1 MLELDAVTGL
11 RREMAAVSKQIFARN
26 LTSATSGN
34 ISARVP
40 GHPEQV
46 LIKATGKSF
55 GDVEAEDFI
64 LVDLEG
70 NILAGAGKPSKE
82 IRFHLGIMKARPE
95 VGAVFH
101 GHSAYATA
109 YVTARGELPVVTAA
123 AEGGLGKIGVIGFA
137 PAGSVE
143 LAAMVNKA
151 FQDPELKAAVMTRH
165 GFITVGPDIHWAFYL
180 ADVLEDNARVA
191 FLLAQLG

>member
-1 MLELDAVTGL
+1 MIDLDAVTRL
-11 RREMAAVSKQIFARN
+11 REEMVQVSRQIFARG

-34 ISARVP
+34 TSARVP
-40 GHPEQV
+40 GHPDQV

-55 GDVEAEDFI
+55 GDVGPEDFL

-82 IRFHLGIMKARPE
+82 IRFHLGILKVRPD
-95 VGAVFH
+95 VNAVVH

-123 AEGGLGKIGVIGFA
+123 AEAGLKRVGIVGYA
-137 PAGSVE
+137 QPGSEE
-143 LAAMVNKA
+143 LANMVVAA
-151 FQDPELKAAVMTRH
+151 FQGTDLKAAVLNRH
-165 GFITVGPDIHWAFYL
+165 GFVTVGADIHQAFYL
-180 ADVLEDNARVA
+180 GDVLEDNAKVA
-191 FLLAQLG
+191 FLLSQLG

>member
-1 MLELDAVTGL
+1 MTDLDAITGL
-11 RREMAAVSKQIFARN
+11 QQELVAVSRQIFARN

-55 GDVEAEDFI
+55 GDVEPEDFV

-70 NILAGAGKPSKE
+70 NILAGLGKPSKE

-109 YVTARGELPVVTAA
+109 YVTARGDLPVVTAA
-123 AEGGLGKIGVIGFA
+123 AEGNLGKIGIIGFA

-143 LAAMVNKA
+143 LAEMVNRA
-151 FQDPELKAAVMTRH
+151 FKDPELKAAVMTRH
-165 GFITVGPDIHWAFYL
+165 GFITVGPDVHRAFYL

-191 FLLAQLG
+191 FLMAQLG

>member
-70 NILAGAGKPSKE
+70 NILAGTGKPSKE

-109 YVTARGELPVVTAA
+109 YVTARGELPAVTAA

-143 LAAMVNKA
+143 LAEMVSKA

-165 GFITVGPDIHWAFYL
+165 GFITVGPDIHRAFYL

>member
-1 MLELDAVTGL
+1 MFDLNAVSAL

-55 GDVEAEDFI
+55 GDVEPEDFI

-123 AEGGLGKIGVIGFA
+123 AEGGLGKIGVVGFA
-137 PAGSVE
+137 PAGSVA
-143 LAAMVNKA
+143 LAEMVNKA
-151 FQDPELKAAVMTRH
+151 FQDPQLKAAVLTRH
-165 GFITVGPDIHWAFYL
+165 GFITVGPDIHRAFYL

>member
-1 MLELDAVTGL
+1 MVALDAISSL
-11 RREMAAVSKQIFARN
+11 RREMAAVSRQIFARN

-46 LIKATGKSF
+46 LIKASGRSF
-55 GDVEAEDFI
+55 GDAEPEDFI

-70 NILAGAGKPSKE
+70 NILAGSGKPSKE

-109 YVTARGELPVVTAA
+109 YVAARGELPVVTAA
-123 AEGGLGKIGVIGFA
+123 AEGGLAKIGIVGFA
-137 PAGSVE
+137 PAGSEE

-151 FQDPELKAAVMTRH
+151 FLDPELKAAVMTRH
-165 GFITVGPDIHWAFYL
+165 GFITVGANIHQAFYL
-180 ADVLEDNARVA
+180 ADVLEDNAKVA
-191 FLLAQLG
+191 FLLSQLG

>member
-1 MLELDAVTGL
+1 MFDLDAITGL
-11 RREMAAVSKQIFARN
+11 RQELVSVSRQIFARN

-55 GDVEAEDFI
+55 GDVEEEDFV

-70 NILAGAGKPSKE
+70 NILAGSGKPSKE
-82 IRFHLGIMKARPE
+82 IRFHLGIMRTRPD

-109 YVTARGELPVVTAA
+109 YVTARGDLPVVTAA
-123 AEGGLGKIGVIGFA
+123 AEGNLGKIAIVGFA

-143 LAAMVNKA
+143 LAEMVNRA
-151 FQDPELKAAVMTRH
+151 FKDPELKAAVLTRH
-165 GFITVGPDIHWAFYL
+165 GFITVGPDVHRAFYL

-191 FLLAQLG
+191 FLMAQLS